1 MDLKPEV
8 AKLVAQFGDYAEQ
21 EYFKEITEKENIY
34 LNSNNISKVEELL
47 EELES
52 LKYQMHWKEPDFIKG
67 MFAWLVKDE
76 PNFKDE
82 SRANLLIGKGLKF
95 LEKDNME
102 ELSDITREL
111 IGLLSR
117 EDKEEVENKI
127 GFY

>member
-1 MDLKPEV
+1 M
-8 AKLVAQFGDYAEQ
+8 QW
-21 EYFKEITEKENIY
+21 
-34 LNSNNISKVEELL
+34 SHISKVEELL

-52 LKYQMHWKEPDFIKG
+52 LKYQMHWKEPDFVKS

-95 LEKDNME
+95 LEKDNIE

-111 IGLLSR
+111 LGLLSR
-117 EDKEEVENKI
+117 EDKEKVENKI